1 MNMNLNMNTNKP
13 AELFAE
19 YPDILTF
26 EDLQEML
33 SLSRNTVY
41 NLLRKNIIKNK
52 KIGRLYRIQKR
63 CVIDFINSEEE
74 GA

>member
-1 MNMNLNMNTNKP
+1 MNLNMNKP
-13 AELFAE
+13 ATLFAE
-19 YPDILTF
+19 YPDMLTF

-52 KIGRLYRIQKR
+52 KIGRLYRIPKQ
-63 CVIDFINSEEE
+63 CVIDFINSVEK
-74 GA
+74 A